1 MEPRT
6 VSKPTL
12 ADLLRNI
19 QPSVSVV
26 QWAYRVDYG
35 PGVRPRLHTVNKQR
49 RCQCL
54 LGTECPAV
62 LAVAEHLRA
71 GGERAP
77 DPPFD
82 FWPSLPEAC
91 PICGGQT
98 GADPGLSSR
107 EHGQGWRCA
116 QTGGL
121 CYWAA
126 RAVPLMLA
134 RPRTIYVVPPPDVPR
149 GNDTM
154 GMETTALQSVIE
166 KVRTWVAG
174 TADKPVQDSQ
184 ARFHGITIEEL
195 LTAREAAW
203 AAEGQS
209 PDN

>member
-6 VSKPTL
+6 LSRPTL
-12 ADLLRNI
+12 ADLLRGI
-19 QPSVSVV
+19 TPSVSVV

-35 PGVRPRLHTVNKQR
+35 PGVRPRQHTVNKQR

-54 LGTECPAV
+54 LGAECPAV
-62 LAVAEHLRA
+62 MAVAEHLRA

-82 FWPSLPEAC
+82 FWPTVPEAC

-98 GADPGLSSR
+98 EAHPGLSSR

-134 RPRTIYVVPPPDVPR
+134 KPRTIYVVPPSDPCT
-149 GNDTM
+149 GNDTT
-154 GMETTALQSVIE
+154 GMDDTALHLVVE
-166 KVRTWVAG
+166 KVRTWVA
-174 TADKPVQDSQ
+174 TTTDQQ
-184 ARFHGITIEEL
+184 ARRNRARYPGITIAEL
-195 LTAREAAW
+195 LAAREAAW
-203 AAEGQS
+203 AAASYS
-209 PDN
+209 PDI